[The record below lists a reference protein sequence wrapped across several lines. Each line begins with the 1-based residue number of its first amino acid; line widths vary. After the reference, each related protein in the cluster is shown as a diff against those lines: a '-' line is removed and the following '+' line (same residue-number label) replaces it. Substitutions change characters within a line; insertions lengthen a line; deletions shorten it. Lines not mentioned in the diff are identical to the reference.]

1 MNANVRNVAWAIA
14 EAWWR
19 KQHRVAAGFVPEA
32 ESATDYADRFWEGW
46 AEEAH
51 AALWRSSPQR
61 SISVMLASQQG
72 LRLMCCSAPLEA
84 PAASYKTS

>member
-1 MNANVRNVAWAIA
+1 MNANVRSVAWAIA

-32 ESATDYADRFWEGW
+32 ESATDYADRFWESW

-51 AALWRSSPQR
+51 AAL
-61 SISVMLASQQG
+61 LAI
-72 LRLMCCSAPLEA
+72 E
-84 PAASYKTS
+84 PAAQHLGDASLSARSASDVLQRTA

>member
-46 AEEAH
+46 AEEAV
-51 AALWRSSPQR
+51 AAL
-61 SISVMLASQQG
+61 
-72 LRLMCCSAPLEA
+72 SAIE
-84 PAASYKTS
+84 PAAQHPGDISLGTRSASDVLQRTA